1 MGAWRCLNFE
11 FTAMASP
18 CSLRIDTQD
27 EALARHAAQQAI
39 AEVHRIEHK
48 FSRYR
53 EDSVVSSINRM
64 AGVQA
69 VEVDEETA
77 ALLDF
82 ADQLW
87 QMSEGRFD
95 ITSGVLRRAWNFQ
108 APAMPDA
115 ATLQAL
121 LGLVGWPRVIWHAQ
135 HCQLPVA
142 GMELDFGGF
151 GKEYAADRAALRLLQ
166 SGLTHA
172 LVNLGGDVHATGAR
186 GLPEVAGAPWP
197 IAIQHP
203 RNADEAVASIGL
215 LQGGLATS
223 GDYER
228 FFEHEGRRY
237 CHILDPASGWPVSDW
252 QSVSVLAA
260 NTTAAGAM
268 STIAMLKGPSAVDW
282 LDLQQARYFAVS
294 ADGTL
299 RRRDA

>member
-18 CSLRIDTQD
+18 CSLHIDTQD
-27 EALARHAAQQAI
+27 EALARQAAQQAI
-39 AEVHRIEHK
+39 AEVYRIEQK

-53 EDSVVSSINRM
+53 EDSVVSRINRM
-64 AGVQA
+64 AGSQA
-69 VEVDEETA
+69 VTVDEETA
-77 ALLDF
+77 SLLDF

-87 QMSEGRFD
+87 QMSEGKFD
-95 ITSGVLRRAWNFQ
+95 ITSGVLRRAWNFGV
-108 APAMPDA
+108 PALPDPVR
-115 ATLQAL
+115 LQAL
-121 LGLVGWPRVIWHAQ
+121 LSLVGWPRVIRHAQ
-135 HCQLPVA
+135 SCHLPVA

-151 GKEYAADRAALRLLQ
+151 GKEYAADRAALLLLR

-186 GLPEVAGAPWP
+186 GLPEVAGAPWR

-203 RNADEAVASIGL
+203 RSADEAVASIGL

-237 CHILDPASGWPVSDW
+237 CHILDPANGWPVSDW

-268 STIAMLKGPSAVDW
+268 STIAMLKGAAAVDW
-282 LDLQQARYFAVS
+282 LGQQQARYFAVS
-294 ADGTL
+294 AEGML
-299 RRRDA
+299 LRRDA